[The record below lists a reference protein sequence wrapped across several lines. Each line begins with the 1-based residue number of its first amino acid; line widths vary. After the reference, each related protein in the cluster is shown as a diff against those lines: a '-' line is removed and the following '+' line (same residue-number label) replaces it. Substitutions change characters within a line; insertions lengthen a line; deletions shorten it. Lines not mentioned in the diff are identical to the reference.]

1 MTSYKIE
8 NFFGHL
14 DRVQTKEA
22 VTHGA
27 SLLTI
32 AELADAVTEN
42 MTAAELRVLVSEV
55 VKFMA
60 ELDTGE
66 AA

>member
-14 DRVQTKEA
+14 DRAQTREA
-22 VTHGA
+22 VAYGA
-27 SLLTI
+27 GLLTI
-32 AELADAVTEN
+32 AELADAVTLN
-42 MTAAELRVLVSEV
+42 MTAAELTVLASEI
-55 VKFMA
+55 VKLLA
-60 ELDTGE
+60 EMDVGD

>member
-14 DRVQTKEA
+14 DHAQTIEA
-22 VTHGA
+22 VEHGA

-32 AELADAVTEN
+32 AELADAVTDG
-42 MTAAELRVLVSEV
+42 MTAAELTVLASEV
-55 VKFMA
+55 VKLLA
-60 ELDTGE
+60 ELDVE
-66 AA
+66 DAA

>member
-14 DRVQTKEA
+14 DRNQTKEA
-22 VTHGA
+22 VAHGA

-32 AELADAVTEN
+32 AELADAVTLN
-42 MTAAELRVLVSEV
+42 MNHSELVVLASEI
-55 VKFMA
+55 VKLMA